1 MFLLKKD
8 VIKIIGHEDL
18 IDFVEAI
25 NYFNNIRN
33 HLVIFK
39 HQEDLNSFEENNV
52 IISKQEGKMI
62 FENNVS

>member
-8 VIKIIGHEDL
+8 VIKIVGHEDL

-33 HLVIFK
+33 QLVIFK